1 MDVQFKFT
9 ARSDV
14 GLLRQNNQDSGYAG
28 QRLLVLADGMGGPA
42 GGDIASSVVVAEL
55 APLNDDA
62 IPVEQMLGALRSALQ
77 EAHDELIARSQIDPK
92 LRGLGTTCIAL
103 LRSRN
108 KLAMVHIGDSRA
120 YLLRGDDLTR
130 VTTDHSFVQFLIDS
144 GQISPEEAEN
154 HPKRSVILRVLG
166 DSPGPVEADETM
178 REAVLGDR
186 WLLCSDGLSGVVA
199 EDTIEEVLRTTPN
212 LDECA
217 DKLIELAL
225 IGGAP
230 DNVTCVLADV
240 VPLTDNVPTVPM
252 VVGAAAAEGQA
263 PSRPIPGAAGRAA
276 ALMGPTKGELDAET
290 SEEGRRPRRGRW
302 IASGVGLFLLA
313 SLGVASWLGWD
324 WSQRQYFVLADQ
336 GRVVVY
342 QGIPQKLGPLE
353 LGTPIEVT
361 DINVSELPPIDQQ
374 RLTEAVTR
382 STREEIDQYLTRLRG
397 RQRPSTVSDQGQSGA
412 PSGGS
417 TGVTQSGGGS

>member
-1 MDVQFKFT
+1 MDVQFSFT

-42 GGDIASSVVVAEL
+42 GGDIASSIVVAEL

-62 IPVEQMLGALRSALQ
+62 IPVEQMMSSLRSALQ
-77 EAHDELIARSQIDPK
+77 DAHDELIARSEVDPK

-120 YLLRGDDLTR
+120 YLLRGGELIQ
-130 VTTDHSFVQFLIDS
+130 VTTDHSFVQFLVDS
-144 GQISPEEAEN
+144 GQITSEEAEN

-166 DSPGPVEADETM
+166 DSPGAVDADETM

-199 EDTIEEVLRTTPN
+199 QDTIEEVLRTTPD

-240 VPLTDNVPTVPM
+240 VPLTDNVPTTPM
-252 VVGAAAAEGQA
+252 VVGAAAKEGQV

-276 ALMGPTKGELDAET
+276 ALMGPTSGELESLED
-290 SEEGRRPRRGRW
+290 EGTPQPRRARW
-302 IASGVGLFLLA
+302 IVGGIGLALLGA
-313 SLGVASWLGWD
+313 VVLAGWFGWD
-324 WSQRQYFVLADQ
+324 WSRQQYFVLADQ
-336 GRVVVY
+336 GHVVVY

-353 LGTPIEVT
+353 LGRPIEIT
-361 DINVSELPPIDQQ
+361 DISVADLPPIDQQ
-374 RLTEAVTR
+374 RLKEPVTR
-382 STREEIDQYLTRLRG
+382 SSRDEIDQYLAGLKERRNS
-397 RQRPSTVSDQGQSGA
+397 QESENS
-412 PSGGS
+412 
-417 TGVTQSGGGS
+417 QSGGAAQKARENPQSGGDT